1 MMHAAE
7 DPRGTPDGGGTGSY
21 KLVRTLSKPGL
32 LLSEKKEVVGF
43 RANLSLKPEG

>member
-32 LLSEKKEVVGF
+32 LLSEKKRGRGIPRESKSK
-43 RANLSLKPEG
+43 A